1 MKQLIEDPVNPCI
14 YELATALDKE
24 DDDMG
29 DDWRRLWSQLID
41 RPLKEIEVRE
51 KDRGPTRFLL
61 KVWCRMKKSS
71 EATIVHLSR
80 ALISIYRNDVAEIL
94 EKYTEVR
101 SSGEHEL
108 LSKSLVIDRQF
119 CNIIIKRIGLLS
131 G

>member
-80 ALISIYRNDVAEIL
+80 ALISI
-94 EKYTEVR
+94 
-101 SSGEHEL
+101 
-108 LSKSLVIDRQF
+108 
-119 CNIIIKRIGLLS
+119 
-131 G
+131 